1 MVRPRFLHTS
11 LDELIYR
18 FEEPTPEARWHR
30 PLFTTTTT
38 GAPDAPECLPT
49 PLDGLWEAITQA
61 KVQPPKAVTLV
72 RKKTTNNSLELLD
85 TVTQAVLGAIS
96 EYRAQGGAMCG
107 SISLSLPQFIPPPP
121 IVFTCPPL
129 NTFPS
134 PARLQ
139 TLRRQFVR
147 VYAGKAEYADS
158 LALTSQPEPERH
170 IAQMFTAWLQE
181 TLTSNKIH
189 R

>member
-1 MVRPRFLHTS
+1 MVRPRFLHLS

-38 GAPDAPECLPT
+38 GSPNAPERFPT
-49 PLDGLWEAITQA
+49 PLEELWEAITQA

-85 TVTQAVLGAIS
+85 SVTQAVLGAIS

-107 SISLSLPQFIPPPP
+107 NIPLSLPQPIPPPP
-121 IVFTCPPL
+121 IVFACPPL

-147 VYAGKAEYADS
+147 VYAGKAEYADG
-158 LALTSQPEPERH
+158 LALTSQAEPERY

-181 TLTSNKIH
+181 TLTSNNIH
-189 R
+189 S

>member
-107 SISLSLPQFIPPPP
+107 SISLSTLEHVSLTCSSSDATPTICARVCRKGGIRGQFGPHI
-121 IVFTCPPL
+121 T
-129 NTFPS
+129 
-134 PARLQ
+134 AR
-139 TLRRQFVR
+139 TGATHCTN
-147 VYAGKAEYADS
+147 VYCMVTRNSY
-158 LALTSQPEPERH
+158 
-170 IAQMFTAWLQE
+170 F
-181 TLTSNKIH
+181 
-189 R
+189 